1 LLLDEGRWIWAIFFP
16 IALAFLFIGCTEI
29 ETRPEPL
36 VSPEPPATPIPST
49 PSPTPTPPPTPTL
62 ISIPPLRPLEIRPLW
77 RYPTDEV
84 VWDLA
89 AGDIDG
95 DGKSELVVASQDKN
109 VYLLTRRGDLLWR
122 YAARAAVYTV
132 ALADLEGDGQ
142 GEVIAGSDDNNIYA
156 LNSDGRLLWRYTTG
170 SRVTEVVAQDLD
182 GDGSQE
188 ILAGS
193 WDEYLYLLGSDGELC
208 WQSFLGAGATNIRVT
223 DLQTDGQR
231 EIIVA
236 SEEGGVTALTSGG
249 ERLWSYEA
257 GGYIRE
263 IDIYD
268 FEGKKIVVGSSEGG
282 LYLLSSEGQLLQQ
295 HDVGS
300 SIPAL
305 GVTNIDGLPRPFIGS
320 GYDDGRVHLLEDDGQ
335 KGWGF
340 ATLSGV
346 WALDTFL
353 LDGEETIAAGGDGG
367 TIYLLDRYGRLLGGY
382 HLGGRIHGLL
392 AHDLEGDGRPEIIL
406 RSGIYLYAL
415 EVTPG
420 RAEAETPQITPYPSL
435 AFPPFSTQDAD
446 LVELVAVGDI
456 LLGRSVEERMNQYGA
471 EFPFAFT
478 GNLLRSADIALGNLE
493 SPLSTR
499 GEPIDKR
506 FLFRAHPRNLAA
518 LSWAG
523 IDIVSLAN
531 NHLLDFGEGAMTHT
545 FEGLEDNGILYV
557 GAGLSKEE
565 AHRPVIME
573 VKGVKIAFLAYASI
587 RWKGSPE
594 VPTETRVAFAEVD
607 RVQEDVKRAKEQAD
621 LVVVI
626 LHLGTEYQS
635 QPDAEQLAVSQAA
648 VEAGATL
655 VIGHHPHLVQETA
668 SYLGGFIAYS
678 LGDFIFDMPWE
689 EEGAIL
695 RALLTADGLER
706 VEVIPVEIVDGV
718 QPRFLFDAE
727 GDPVVHTV
735 YQK

>member
-1 LLLDEGRWIWAIFFP
+1 
-16 IALAFLFIGCTEI
+16 
-29 ETRPEPL
+29 
-36 VSPEPPATPIPST
+36 
-49 PSPTPTPPPTPTL
+49 
-62 ISIPPLRPLEIRPLW
+62 LEIRPLW

-89 AGDIDG
+89 AGDING
-95 DGKSELVVASQDKN
+95 DGESEVVAGSQDKN
-109 VYLLTRRGDLLWR
+109 VYLLTSGGALLWR
-122 YAARAAVYTV
+122 YAARVAVYTV

-156 LNSDGRLLWRYTTG
+156 LSSDGRLLWRYTTG

-188 ILAGS
+188 VLAGS
-193 WDEYLYLLGSDGELC
+193 WDGYFYLLSGDGELR
-208 WQSFLGAGATNIRVT
+208 WRRALAGGATNIRVT
-223 DLQTDGQR
+223 DLQSDGR
-231 EIIVA
+231 GEIIVA
-236 SEEGGVTALTSGG
+236 SEEGGVTAFTSGG

-268 FEGKKIVVGSSEGG
+268 FEGQKKIVVGSSEGV
-282 LYLLSSEGQLLQQ
+282 LYLLSSDGQLLWWR
-295 HDVGS
+295 DVGS
-300 SIPAL
+300 SIPTL
-305 GVTNIDGLPRPFIGS
+305 DMTNIEGSPKIFFGS
-320 GYDDGRVHLLEDDGQ
+320 GYDDGQIYLLDSQELL
-335 KGWGF
+335 GF
-340 ATLSGV
+340 ATGSGV
-346 WALDTFL
+346 WALDIFL
-353 LDGEETIAAGGDGG
+353 LDGEETIAAGGDEG
-367 TIYLLDRYGRLLGGY
+367 TIYLLDRYGRLLGSY
-382 HLGGRIHGLL
+382 HVGGRIHGLL

-406 RSGIYLYAL
+406 RSGVYLYAL
-415 EVTPG
+415 EITPG

-435 AFPPFSTQDAD
+435 AFSAFSTQDAG

-456 LLGRSVEERMNQYGA
+456 LLCRTVEERMNQYGV
-471 EFPFAFT
+471 EFPFAVT
-478 GNLLRSADIALGNLE
+478 GDLLRSADIALGNLE
-493 SPLSTR
+493 CPLSTR

-523 IDIVSLAN
+523 VDIVSLAN
-531 NHLLDFGEGAMTHT
+531 NHLLDFGEEVMKDTL
-545 FEGLEDNGILYV
+545 EGLQDSKVLYV
-557 GAGLSKEE
+557 GAGLSEEE

-573 VKGVKIAFLAYASI
+573 VRGVKIAFLAYAAI

-594 VPTETRVAFAEVD
+594 VPTETRVAFAEID
-607 RVQEDVKRAKEQAD
+607 RVREDVRRAKEQAD

-626 LHLGTEYQS
+626 MHLGTEYQS
-635 QPDAEQLAVSQAA
+635 QPDAEQLAVSQVA

-655 VIGHHPHLVQETA
+655 VIGHHPHLFQETTP
-668 SYLGGFIAYS
+668 YLGGFIAYS
-678 LGDFIFDMPWE
+678 LGDFVFDMPWE

-695 RALLTADGLER
+695 RAFLTADGLEQ

-718 QPRFLFDAE
+718 QPRPLLDEE

-735 YQK
+735 YLKE